1 METFI
6 HILFFFNAENARE
19 AMDLADEWLG
29 VPKLLTPEDFVS
41 PNVDE
46 QSMLTYLSQFPNAKL
61 APGAPL
67 RKKTNAGK
75 VNFFFSFIF
84 FTSLILLKC
93 QMMHNGVNYFLIF
106 INITHLFCTLGP
118 NYKNS
123 TKNLVHTTV

>member
-1 METFI
+1 METS
-6 HILFFFNAENARE
+6 FFFNAENARE

-75 VNFFFSFIF
+75 VNFFFAYLPIF
-84 FTSLILLKC
+84 HIFNFTEMPNDAQRS
-93 QMMHNGVNYFLIF
+93 Q
-106 INITHLFCTLGP
+106 LFF
-118 NYKNS
+118 
-123 TKNLVHTTV
+123 

>member
-1 METFI
+1 
-6 HILFFFNAENARE
+6 
-19 AMDLADEWLG
+19 MDLADEWLG

-75 VNFFFSFIF
+75 VSFFFSYQF
-84 FTSLILLKC
+84 FTSLVLLKC
-93 QMMHNGVNYFLIF
+93 QMMHKTSLA
-106 INITHLFCTLGP
+106 LLCC
-118 NYKNS
+118 YK
-123 TKNLVHTTV
+123 KVFRHRYIKMDI

>member
-1 METFI
+1 MKLMETF
-6 HILFFFNAENARE
+6 LFFFNVENARE

-75 VNFFFSFIF
+75 VNFFFSCLF
-84 FTSLILLKC
+84 FTSLLLLKC
-93 QMMHNGVNYFLIF
+93 QMMHNGVNYFLSFTKIMP
-106 INITHLFCTLGP
+106 LSCTVEASC
-118 NYKNS
+118 KN
-123 TKNLVHTTV
+123 

>member
-6 HILFFFNAENARE
+6 FFFFFNAENARE

-41 PNVDE
+41 PDVDE

-75 VNFFFSFIF
+75 VNFFFSYQF
-84 FTSLILLKC
+84 FTSLLLLKC
-93 QMMHNGVNYFLIF
+93 QMMHNGVNYFLSF
-106 INITHLFCTLGP
+106 TKITPLSCTVEP
-118 NYKNS
+118 NCKN
-123 TKNLVHTTV
+123 

>member
-1 METFI
+1 
-6 HILFFFNAENARE
+6 
-19 AMDLADEWLG
+19 MDLADEWLG

-75 VNFFFSFIF
+75 VYFFFSYQF
-84 FTSLILLKC
+84 FTSLVLLKC
-93 QMMHNGVNYFLIF
+93 RMMHNGVNYFLSF
-106 INITHLFCTLGP
+106 TKITPLSCKVRP
-118 NYKNS
+118 NCN
-123 TKNLVHTTV
+123 N